1 MVTVTQETSLGDNDP
16 LFQVSQEYMYMC
28 VRRGWSSLVIRLQPG
43 YTVVARAEGLQH
55 DSALLQEDCG
65 TMQ

>member
-1 MVTVTQETSLGDNDP
+1 MTQETSLGDNDP
-16 LFQVSQEYMYMC
+16 LFQVSQEYMYTGMC
-28 VRRGWSSLVIRLQPG
+28 VGRGWSSLVIRLQPG